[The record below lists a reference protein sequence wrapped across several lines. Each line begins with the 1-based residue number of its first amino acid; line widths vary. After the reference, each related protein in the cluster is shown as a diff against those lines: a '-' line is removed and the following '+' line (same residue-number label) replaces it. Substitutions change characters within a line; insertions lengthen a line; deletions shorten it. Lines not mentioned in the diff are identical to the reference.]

1 MQGEASKDDGSSL
14 GLWLESRAFVRRV
27 QEKFVP
33 HQSEVFERFLEI
45 IQAHKVCCESASTD
59 HDLKRVRV
67 IQRLLDLFHGH
78 DDLITSLKSIWG
90 VAPSEMESQG
100 EPGSILS
107 PPPGSPARRE
117 AHAEKKAV
125 PNEGGRAG
133 VNDETLAH
141 GGGVPPPIPPHARCG
156 AETWGGM
163 DWGQASKP
171 DISCQWSFGQ
181 STLGRQK
188 RDRDSLFKSDCLST
202 YTKDKQGQQTPE
214 RSEDTEILEGETM
227 NSANA
232 TAEGISAP
240 VADSHGAQGELI
252 LDHAVG
258 DGSKD
263 IGGEEDH
270 KKDEEKKISSPQQY
284 PRPGP
289 FSNGP
294 GRGYCLGED
303 PSGAEIHPGKTSSWM
318 GHSGD
323 SHPTP
328 APKSASPSGTAQVD
342 GIARAGGLS
351 GWGDWGGMCW
361 GAVGGGG
368 GPSTGGFSQNCTSSG
383 ASWSFGASTP
393 LTKKKSE
400 DREETQKSQ
409 SHTRTPLR
417 FKSEGEA
424 TVQIRNRTQESVKG
438 KEQEENADTAQAQE
452 QEEGMEQEVVEARG
466 GPASQPASS
475 GPLALEGAKMVSR
488 VVAAEGAGSGGESPR
503 MSSSSSSAMHSNVS
517 GAKRSGRGEG
527 LGVGD
532 GGRGAKRRS
541 KQSASAT
548 RDSAVRDPRASYNQ
562 FTVCLDVDVRIVEMM
577 GVHQY
582 ETKRFQGLREE
593 ERNVLSCLPQTLC
606 ESGFACLH

>member
-1 MQGEASKDDGSSL
+1 MQGEASRR
-14 GLWLESRAFVRRV
+14 WLESRAFVRRV

-33 HQSEVFERFLEI
+33 HQSEMFERFLEI
-45 IQAHKVCCESASTD
+45 IQAHKVCCESASNEN
-59 HDLKRVRV
+59 DLKREREV

-100 EPGSILS
+100 EPGSLFS
-107 PPPGSPARRE
+107 PPPDSPARRE
-117 AHAEKKAV
+117 AHAEV
-125 PNEGGRAG
+125 PNEGGREG
-133 VNDETLAH
+133 GKDETVAK
-141 GGGVPPPIPPHARCG
+141 GGGVPPPIPPNARWG
-156 AETWGGM
+156 AVTWGGM

-181 STLGRQK
+181 STLGRRK
-188 RDRDSLFKSDCLST
+188 SNRDGLFKSDCLST
-202 YTKDKQGQQTPE
+202 CKNDKQGQQTPE
-214 RSEDTEILEGETM
+214 RSEDTEIIEGETM

-232 TAEGISAP
+232 TAEGILAP
-240 VADSHGAQGELI
+240 VADSHGARGELI

-258 DGSKD
+258 DGSTD
-263 IGGEEDH
+263 IGGEEVH
-270 KKDEEKKISSPQQY
+270 KKDDEEKKISSPRQY
-284 PRPGP
+284 PRLGP
-289 FSNGP
+289 ISNGP
-294 GRGYCLGED
+294 ERGHCRGED
-303 PSGAEIHPGKTSSWM
+303 PSGAEIHPGKTSPWI

-328 APKSASPSGTAQVD
+328 APKSAAPAGNAQVD
-342 GIARAGGLS
+342 KIARAGGLS
-351 GWGDWGGMCW
+351 GGGDWGGICW
-361 GAVGGGG
+361 GAMGGGG
-368 GPSTGGFSQNCTSSG
+368 GPITGGFSQNCTSSG
-383 ASWSFGASTP
+383 ASWSFGASAP

-409 SHTRTPLR
+409 SHTGTPLR

-424 TVQIRNRTQESVKG
+424 TVQIRNRTQKSVKG

-475 GPLALEGAKMVSR
+475 GPLALEGGQMVSR

-503 MSSSSSSAMHSNVS
+503 ISSSSSSAMHSNVS
-517 GAKRSGRGEG
+517 GAKRNGRGEG

-532 GGRGAKRRS
+532 GGRGAKGRP

-548 RDSAVRDPRASYNQ
+548 RDYAVRDPRASYNQ
-562 FTVCLDVDVRIVEMM
+562 FTVCLDVEVRIVEMM
-577 GVHQY
+577 GVRQY
-582 ETKRFQGLREE
+582 ETKRFQGPREQ

-606 ESGFACLH
+606 VSGFACLE